1 MQGSI
6 RVTSD
11 LLEAGAVAG
20 AITGVSGKMN
30 VLDGV
35 ADVDDVVLARALP
48 PSDETL
54 VAFALRGAAFRR
66 KARPRAIRRFF
77 TPLA

>member
-1 MQGSI
+1 
-6 RVTSD
+6 
-11 LLEAGAVAG
+11 
-20 AITGVSGKMN
+20 MN